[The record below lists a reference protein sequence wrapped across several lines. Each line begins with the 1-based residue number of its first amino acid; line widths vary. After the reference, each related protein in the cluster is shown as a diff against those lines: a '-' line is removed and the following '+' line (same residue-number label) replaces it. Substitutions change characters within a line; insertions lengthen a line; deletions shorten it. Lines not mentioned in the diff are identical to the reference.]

1 VFAASAGASREH
13 RAGRRGVAA
22 RRSALTLLV
31 VAIACAVG
39 CSGDDSAPSRLLDGS
54 EPPTLQVELED
65 VSKPVVLTTA
75 EVIDLDRVEPGTPVA
90 WCVRSRLPARPAT
103 PLVHRV
109 GVASE
114 TLTFPDT
121 SGRRLQGCDDSVGSS
136 EEDRW
141 CGGASGTLFDGEL
154 RDPRLSMAAC
164 TTSDGDRLAFAW
176 VQPGPDTRYLAVDQ
190 PGYAEVYEAAGE
202 LPIRIA
208 TTSGIV
214 PEGYATFDLS
224 EHDAQGRLLR
234 DYRLEAAV
242 AG

>member
-1 VFAASAGASREH
+1 VSAASAGASLEH
-13 RAGRRGVAA
+13 RAGRRAIAA
-22 RRSALTLLV
+22 RRPALALLV
-31 VAIACAVG
+31 VAIACAAG

-54 EPPTLQVELED
+54 ELPKLPVELED

-75 EVIDLDRVEPGTPVA
+75 RVLDPDRVEPGTPVA
-90 WCVRSRLPARPAT
+90 WCVRSRAPAEPAA

-114 TLTFPDT
+114 TLTFRDR
-121 SGRRLQGCDDSVGSS
+121 SGRRLQGCDDSIGSN

-164 TTSDGDRLAFAW
+164 TTSGGDRLAFVW
-176 VQPGPDTRYLAVDQ
+176 VEPTRATRYLVVDQ
-190 PGYAEVYEAAGE
+190 PGYAEAYVTAGG

-214 PEGYATFDLS
+214 EEGYATFDLS
-224 EHDAQGRLLR
+224 EHDADGRLLR
-234 DYRLEAAV
+234 EYRLDAAV

>member
-1 VFAASAGASREH
+1 V
-13 RAGRRGVAA
+13 
-22 RRSALTLLV
+22 
-31 VAIACAVG
+31 IACAAG
-39 CSGDDSAPSRLLDGS
+39 CNGDDSAPSRLLDRS
-54 EPPTLQVELED
+54 EPPTLPVELED

-75 EVIDLDRVEPGTPVA
+75 EVIELDRVEPATSVA
-90 WCVRSRLPARPAT
+90 WCVRSRLPARPAKQ
-103 PLVHRV
+103 LVHRTA
-109 GVASE
+109 VASE
-114 TLTFPDT
+114 TLTFRDT
-121 SGRRLQGCDDSVGSS
+121 SGRRLHGCDDSVGSS

-164 TTSDGDRLAFAW
+164 TTSGGDRLAFAW
-176 VQPGPDTRYLAVDQ
+176 VEPTPATRYLVVDQ
-190 PGYAEVYEAAGE
+190 PGYAEAYVTAGG

-208 TTSGIV
+208 TTSGID

-234 DYRLEAAV
+234 EYRLDAAV